1 MTDRPIKILLI
12 EDNPGDALLIQ
23 RMLSKAKDSSFEVE
37 WADHLSKGLEGLAR
51 GGIDVILLDLGLPDS
66 QGHETLAS
74 VYAQAPVIPIVI
86 LTGLDD
92 EAVAME
98 ALKKGAQDYLVKGT
112 SIANALVHSI
122 RYAIERQR
130 GQKERLDYVTGHDP
144 LTGLPN
150 RSLFTDSLDRCLSE
164 SADKARHATVLSL
177 CVPCLKDILR
187 LYGHEVY
194 KTVLLEVAKRL
205 KYQAS
210 DIVGKGCTAEPIAFM
225 GEGEFAIAL
234 PGVYSTQEALKWAKH
249 ILGALSMGIVVNG
262 QEISLTGCIGIGLT
276 PINGKDGETLLRKAH
291 TAMSQAGAKGV
302 DKVCLY
308 TPEIDVEV
316 SKKWELEKDLRTA
329 LKHGEFILHY
339 QPVIKLVTG
348 QKDGVEALL
357 RWKKADKMVSP
368 MEFIPFAEETG
379 LIIPIGEWVVYTACA
394 QIKDWQDRGYSPVRV
409 SVNLSPSQF
418 AQPNLLEMV
427 KTILKEVGL
436 SGTRLG
442 LEVTESTAMRDIQ
455 KNVEILRAFKEMGTY
470 VAIDDF
476 GTGYSSLAWLQ
487 RLPINALKI
496 DRSFINYVPTD
507 PNNNKLVEGIVTM
520 AHNLGLETIAEGV
533 EKAEQKDFL
542 HSVNCDKA
550 QGYLFSRPV
559 PAEDIM
565 K

>member
-1 MTDRPIKILLI
+1 MTAETIRLLLV
-12 EDNPGDALLIQ
+12 EDNPGDARLVMK
-23 RMLSKAKDSSFEVE
+23 MLAGVTEVSFEVE
-37 WADHLSKGLEGLAR
+37 WTDRLSKGLERLAG

-74 VYAQAPVIPIVI
+74 VHTNAPEIPIVI

-92 EAVAME
+92 EAVTME

-112 SIANALVHSI
+112 LIADALVHSI

-150 RSLFTDSLDRCLSE
+150 RRLFTDSLDRCLSK
-164 SADKARHATVLSL
+164 SADKVRHAAVLSL
-177 CVPCLKDILR
+177 CVPYLKDILR

-194 KTVLLEVAKRL
+194 KTVLLDVAKRL

-210 DIVGKGCTAEPIAFM
+210 DIVGKRCTAEPIAFM

-234 PGVYSTQEALKWAKH
+234 PDVYSTQEALKWAKH
-249 ILGALSMGIVVNG
+249 ILGALSVGIVVNG
-262 QEISLTGCIGIGLT
+262 QEISLPGCIGISLT
-276 PINGKDGETLLRKAH
+276 PINGRDGETLLRKAR
-291 TAMSQAGAKGV
+291 TAMSHVMAKCV

-316 SKKWELEKDLRTA
+316 SKKWGLEKDLRTA
-329 LKHGEFILHY
+329 LKNGEFILHY
-339 QPVIKLVTG
+339 QPVIKLASG
-348 QKDGVEALL
+348 QKNGVEALL

-436 SGTRLG
+436 SVTLLG
-442 LEVTESTAMRDIQ
+442 LEVTESTAMRDVQ
-455 KNVEILRAFKEMGTY
+455 KSVEILLAFKEMGTY
-470 VAIDDF
+470 LAIDDF

-487 RLPINALKI
+487 QFPINALKI
-496 DRSFINYVPTD
+496 DRSFINYVTTD
-507 PNNNKLVEGIVTM
+507 PNSNKLVEGIVAM
-520 AHNLGLETIAEGV
+520 AHKLGLETIAEGV

-542 HSVNCDKA
+542 HSINCDKA
-550 QGYLFSRPV
+550 QGYLFGRPV